1 MQVFE
6 YGVDEWLALCKHFK
20 RLSDK
25 YPDDWEAP
33 ASADLEDS
41 TLVRSMNQMSI
52 SCLCMDLTSLEN
64 APLFLPSN
72 TSVPLQEMIE
82 QKARLPQPSGTSSS
96 AAGMLLARNI
106 AGDARRYWNHD
117 AYIMRTECIH
127 CMVHRMTMPLLVMCT
142 RSMPSSP

>member
-82 QKARLPQPSGTSSS
+82 QKARLHLQPACYSRGTLQVMHVDIGIMMHISC
-96 AAGMLLARNI
+96 ALN
-106 AGDARRYWNHD
+106 
-117 AYIMRTECIH
+117 AYTAW
-127 CMVHRMTMPLLVMCT
+127 CT
-142 RSMPSSP
+142 G